1 MHSDARSAGTERRTN
16 RRVASC
22 NQGAHHLTEVAT
34 ILALGIQRLRARQ
47 GALRGSTE
55 ETVGLD
61 FTALGSGHATPR
73 QREVPH
79 P

>member
-1 MHSDARSAGTERRTN
+1 MKRPNPLPPDQMSPID
-16 RRVASC
+16 
-22 NQGAHHLTEVAT
+22 HLTEVAT
-34 ILALGIQRLRARQ
+34 ILALAIHRLRARQ

-61 FTALGSGHATPR
+61 FTAHGSGHATPR
-73 QREVPH
+73 RREVPH